1 MKQLRPRSRRA
12 TKWGASVM
20 ALALLAAAG
29 CSGQKE
35 QGPAKV
41 EEVTGAAAAEVAP
54 WAASGK
60 APQTTITICMF
71 AGPELE
77 SVRKLSPQFTKFT
90 QGKIDVKF
98 VAIPTNQANQGT
110 LQQLKSKSATC
121 DIVDQ
126 STTNAGLINQYLEPL
141 DPYMKQASLFN
152 PKAYNLEDFPAGLRD
167 LTSSKDGLIALPYG
181 SDTPLLMYRKDLME
195 KWGIQV
201 PQPPEAWTWD
211 QLYAAVRTIQGKLKS
226 GAAGDPEYPIA
237 VGGASSVSGAIFAL
251 QAMWSAGGDP
261 LSADGK
267 KTNFTDPKVSAGLG
281 KSVGLSSQLKATSP
295 GTASYDY
302 AELQTA
308 LLQGRVPMAIEWNAA
323 ASDLDNPA
331 KSPKT
336 AGKMGYGML
345 PYEGDPKAPRMFLST
360 HTLAVNKS
368 SANKNAAF
376 SYVVWYTSKD
386 VARQYVASGAGSSG
400 RASLLTDPTLA
411 KSQPQLMA
419 LNYSLALAHPLP
431 SGPYLPSILTDV
443 IGPNSNAA
451 FAGTL
456 TPDQAA
462 QKMQTAAEEL
472 IKKAGG

>member
-1 MKQLRPRSRRA
+1 MTYSRKNFAARKLGLTA
-12 TKWGASVM
+12 T
-20 ALALLAAAG
+20 ALALVAAAG
-29 CSGQKE
+29 CGGGNN

-41 EEVTGAAAAEVAP
+41 EQVTGAAAAAVAP

-77 SVRKLSPQFTKFT
+77 SVRKLSPQFTKFA

-98 VAIPTNQANQGT
+98 VAIPTEQSNQGT
-110 LQQLKSKSATC
+110 LQQLKSKSSTC

-126 STTNAGLINQYLEPL
+126 STTSAGLINQYLEPL
-141 DPYMKQASLFN
+141 EPYMKQPSLFN
-152 PKAYNLEDFPAGLRD
+152 PKSYDLEDFPAGLRD
-167 LTSSKDGLIALPYG
+167 LASSKDGLVSLPYG
-181 SDTPLLMYRKDLME
+181 SDTPLLMYRKDLMQ
-195 KWGIQV
+195 KWGISV
-201 PQPPEAWTWD
+201 PKPPQAWTWD
-211 QLYAAVRTIQGKLKS
+211 QLYAAVRTIQTKLKS
-226 GAAGDPEYPIA
+226 GASGDPKYPIA

-251 QAMWSAGGDP
+251 QAMWSTGGDP

-267 KTNFTDPKVSAGLG
+267 KTNFTDAKVAEGLG
-281 KSVGLSSQLKATSP
+281 KSVGLNTDLKATSP

-323 ASDLDNPA
+323 AADLDNPA

-336 AGKMGYGML
+336 AGKMAYGML
-345 PYEGDPKAPRMFLST
+345 PYSGDPKAPRMFLST

-368 SANKNAAF
+368 SKNKNAAF
-376 SYVVWYTSKD
+376 SYVVWYTSKKI
-386 VARQYVASGAGSSG
+386 ARQYVASGAGSSG
-400 RASLLTDPTLA
+400 RTSLLTDPAFAT
-411 KSQPQLMA
+411 SQPQLVA

-431 SGPYLPSILTDV
+431 SGPYLPSLLTDV

-451 FAGTL
+451 FAGTI
-456 TPDQAA
+456 TAPQAV

>member
-1 MKQLRPRSRRA
+1 MMHLRLSGRRA
-12 TKWGASVM
+12 TRLGVGVT
-20 ALALLAAAG
+20 ALALLVAAG
-29 CSGQKE
+29 CGGQKQ

-41 EEVTGAAAAEVAP
+41 EQVTGAAANEVAP

-98 VAIPTNQANQGT
+98 VAIPTNQSNQGT
-110 LQQLKSKSATC
+110 LQQLKSKSSTC

-141 DPYMKQASLFN
+141 EPYMKQASLFN
-152 PKAYNLEDFPAGLRD
+152 PKAYDLEDFPAGLRG
-167 LTSSKDGLIALPYG
+167 LASSKDGLISLPYG
-181 SDTPLLMYRKDLME
+181 SDTPLLMYRKDLMK
-195 KWGIQV
+195 KWGIRV
-201 PQPPEAWTWD
+201 PVPPQAWTWD
-211 QLYAAVRTIQGKLKS
+211 QLYAAVRAMQTKLKA
-226 GAAGDPEYPIA
+226 GAPGDPKYPIA

-251 QAMWSAGGDP
+251 QAMWSMGGDP

-267 KTNFTDPKVSAGLG
+267 KTNFLDPKVTAGLG

-308 LLQGRVPMAIEWNAA
+308 LLQGRVAMAIEWNAA

-336 AGKMGYGML
+336 AGRMAYGML
-345 PYEGDPKAPRMFLST
+345 PYEGDPKTPRMFLST
-360 HTLAVNKS
+360 HTLAVNQS
-368 SANKNAAF
+368 SKNKNAAF
-376 SYVVWYTSKD
+376 SYVVWYTSKKI
-386 VARQYVASGAGSSG
+386 ARQYVASGAGSSG
-400 RASLLTDPTLA
+400 RSSLLTDPSFA

-456 TPDQAA
+456 PTDQAV

>member
-1 MKQLRPRSRRA
+1 MTYSRRCRVGRRLGLMA
-12 TKWGASVM
+12 T
-20 ALALLAAAG
+20 ALAVVTAAG
-29 CSGQKE
+29 CGGE
-35 QGPAKV
+35 QEEAPAQV

-54 WAASGK
+54 WAAAGK
-60 APQTTITICMF
+60 SPKTAITICMF

-90 QGKIDVKF
+90 QNTIDVKF
-98 VAIPTNQANQGT
+98 VAIPTQQSNQGT
-110 LQQLKSKSATC
+110 LQQLKSKASTC

-126 STTNAGLINQYLEPL
+126 STTNAGIINQYLEPL
-141 DPYMKQASLFN
+141 EPYMKQASLFN
-152 PKAYNLEDFPAGLRD
+152 AQAYDLEDFPAGLRE
-167 LTSSKDGLIALPYG
+167 LASSKDGLISLPYG
-181 SDTPLLMYRKDLME
+181 SDTPLLMYRKDLMQQ
-195 KWGIQV
+195 WGIKV
-201 PQPPEAWTWD
+201 PTPPEAWTWE
-211 QLYAAVRTIQGKLKS
+211 QLYTAVRTISTELKKGKT
-226 GAAGDPEYPIA
+226 GDPKYPIA

-251 QAMWSAGGDP
+251 QAMWSTGGDP

-267 KTNFTDPKVSAGLG
+267 TTNFTDPKVADGLG
-281 KSVGLSSQLKATSP
+281 RSVGLTTELKATSP

-336 AGKMGYGML
+336 AGKMAYGML
-345 PYEGDPKAPRMFLST
+345 PYEGDPKTPRSFLST
-360 HTLAVNKS
+360 HTLAINKS
-368 SANKNAAF
+368 SKNKNAAF
-376 SYVVWYTSKD
+376 SYVVWYTSKE
-386 VARQYVASGAGSSG
+386 VARQYVTSGAGSSG
-400 RASLLTDPTLA
+400 RTSLLTDASFA
-411 KSQPQLMA
+411 KSQPQLLA

-451 FAGTL
+451 FAGTI
-456 TPDQAA
+456 TAEQAVK
-462 QKMQTAAEEL
+462 KMQTAAEEL